1 MGTPNRKWWP
11 DRQGLAYVIREFEAE
26 SATYLLCKRLGI
38 DIPSDRYLSRFMRQD
53 QKVPP
58 IGLECILKAGGLIE
72 EMGRK
77 RLKMRKDREG

>member
-11 DRQGLAYVIREFEAE
+11 DRRGSAYVIREFEAE

-38 DIPSDRYLSRFMRQD
+38 DNPSDQYLSRFISQD

-58 IGLECILKAGGLIE
+58 ISVECILKVTGLIE

-77 RLKMRKDREG
+77 RLKMRKNQEE